1 MVAAVPPEILEKIV
15 ARIPVGRLA
24 RPDEIASAV
33 AFLVSD
39 GPAFITG
46 ENALRERRPVPAIAQ
61 FLTPTPGFS
70 LGRRRPATGFATPRL
85 SWTTRCRECKR
96 AVNFAP

>member
-1 MVAAVPPEILEKIV
+1 VTPEILEKIV

-46 ENALRERRPVPAIAQ
+46 ETL
-61 FLTPTPGFS
+61 
-70 LGRRRPATGFATPRL
+70 
-85 SWTTRCRECKR
+85 C
-96 AVNFAP
+96 VNGGQYLQ